1 MKMEV
6 LTYIVELIP
15 TVGFPIAC
23 VIAMAAF
30 IFYVYKRIIKYI
42 QLYIIYVKYI
52 YNIL

>member
-1 MKMEV
+1 MEV

-30 IFYVYKRIIKYI
+30 IFYVYKRQEEENKA
-42 QLYIIYVKYI
+42 
-52 YNIL
+52 NI